1 MASQQDIY
9 NYIAEVK
16 RDRLKGQSSIHA
28 LAKQLEEDGFW
39 KETQVDHD
47 SRVTGLLFAHP
58 RSLAYLEAY
67 PDILILDCTYKT
79 NKYKMPLLDMVGVD
93 ACGRSFCIAFAFL
106 NGEAEEDYLWAL
118 GSLRAIYERAGIRHP
133 SVILTD
139 RCLASMNSI
148 STCFPAAVS
157 LLCLWHANKAVLS
170 RCRPAF
176 TKYHQGPIADAD
188 GISNWDAFYSH
199 WHAIVNSKDEAAY
212 HKAVQDIEKQYLHSH
227 LNEVTYIRTT
237 WLEPYK
243 EKLVKAWVDKHCHF
257 NNVVTSRAEG
267 IHSLLKSYLKVS
279 QLDLFDAWRSIK
291 NALFNQL
298 SELQI
303 IQAKQQSRTLLELS
317 QPLYHAV
324 HGWVSYDALYKV
336 DAQRKRLLKGDLPAC
351 TGAFTRSQGL
361 PCAHMLLHIQEQG
374 SQALQ
379 LQHFHTQWHLRRTDT
394 HQLLLEP
401 HRRFDR
407 VTMSSRI
414 PQSSTQRE
422 PSGYEAVEAVTRPRA
437 QPQCSRCHI
446 RGHTRSSKACP
457 QRYEDLLLSSLQTL
471 AAEPRAHPEE
481 SPAAA
486 SPAAA
491 SPAAASPAASY
502 TSSHTSTHTSTHT
515 SAQGTIRTSYTTTH
529 TAIISISPPP
539 LTPPLRHD
547 HPLSIYQRYLHNR
560 ELWYMAQPRGS
571 LKTNQEYRRVNGLP
585 ARYSKAQYAW
595 CLDYKQMG
603 KRCTDEGRRSRDWTK
618 EEMMAYL
625 DFDEAENR
633 RVNAQVEREI
643 ADQPFSNRRG
653 MRAIWEA
660 AENDIK
666 EQHILHF
673 VE

>member
-1 MASQQDIY
+1 MNYIRSEGAFPDNCLPPECDYASREALLASINEWAAARGYAFISRRSTREKSGKITVTYACDRNCRPPDASRNRIRKTATRGTSCPFSILAKQSPSGTTWSLRHRPDRQFATHNHPPSLHQTAHSQHRILSDADKASIKSLADAGIQARDIRTILQNNSTSMASQQDIY

-139 RCLASMNSI
+139 RCLASMYSI
-148 STCFPAAVS
+148 STCFPAAAS

-188 GISNWDAFYSH
+188 GLSNWDAFYSH

-227 LNEVTYIRTT
+227 LNEVGYIRTT

-374 SQALQ
+374 SQAL
-379 LQHFHTQWHLRRTDT
+379 
-394 HQLLLEP
+394 
-401 HRRFDR
+401 
-407 VTMSSRI
+407 
-414 PQSSTQRE
+414 
-422 PSGYEAVEAVTRPRA
+422 
-437 QPQCSRCHI
+437 
-446 RGHTRSSKACP
+446 
-457 QRYEDLLLSSLQTL
+457 
-471 AAEPRAHPEE
+471 
-481 SPAAA
+481 
-486 SPAAA
+486 
-491 SPAAASPAASY
+491 
-502 TSSHTSTHTSTHT
+502 
-515 SAQGTIRTSYTTTH
+515 
-529 TAIISISPPP
+529 
-539 LTPPLRHD
+539 
-547 HPLSIYQRYLHNR
+547 
-560 ELWYMAQPRGS
+560 
-571 LKTNQEYRRVNGLP
+571 
-585 ARYSKAQYAW
+585 
-595 CLDYKQMG
+595 
-603 KRCTDEGRRSRDWTK
+603 
-618 EEMMAYL
+618 
-625 DFDEAENR
+625 
-633 RVNAQVEREI
+633 
-643 ADQPFSNRRG
+643 
-653 MRAIWEA
+653 
-660 AENDIK
+660 
-666 EQHILHF
+666 
-673 VE
+673 